1 MKTKKEIEEF
11 VNERLEN
18 LRKDLLEFILDG
30 YDNNNDKGNAT
41 KDVISNDNTY
51 VSDKKDYIDFTYP
64 SEIYDIDGKKE
75 KFIIRF
81 TKNNN
86 CISSYYNGKL
96 IFDGNK
102 ESFNRYFMG
111 RQIKKK
117 YDVIKSNRKEKD
129 IQFNGSAYFLARTIF
144 KAIPFKTTLN
154 ESKVKNFIIDIIKP
168 YLIENVF
175 FKD

>member
-18 LRKDLLEFILDG
+18 LRKDLLEFIFDG
-30 YDNNNDKGNAT
+30 YGDNVT
-41 KDVISNDNTY
+41 KEVSNDSSY
-51 VSDKKDYIDFTYP
+51 ISDKKDYIDFTYP

-81 TKNNN
+81 TKSNN
-86 CISSYYNGKL
+86 CISAYYNDKL

-111 RQIKKK
+111 RQIQKK

-144 KAIPFKTTLN
+144 EKISFKTSLN
-154 ESKVKNFIIDIIKP
+154 ESKVKTFITDVVKP

>member
-18 LRKDLLEFILDG
+18 LRKDLLEFIFDG
-30 YDNNNDKGNAT
+30 YDDNVI
-41 KDVISNDNTY
+41 KDVSNDNPNI
-51 VSDKKDYIDFTYP
+51 SNKKDCIDFTYP

-81 TKNNN
+81 TKSNN
-86 CISSYYNGKL
+86 CISAYYNDTL

>member
-18 LRKDLLEFILDG
+18 LRKDLLEFIFDG
-30 YDNNNDKGNAT
+30 YDDNVI
-41 KDVISNDNTY
+41 KDVSNDNPNI
-51 VSDKKDYIDFTYP
+51 SNKKDYIDFTYP

-81 TKNNN
+81 TKSNN
-86 CISSYYNGKL
+86 CISAYYNDTL

-144 KAIPFKTTLN
+144 KEIPFKTSLN

-168 YLIENVF
+168 YLIKNVF

>member
-18 LRKDLLEFILDG
+18 LRKDLLEFIFDG
-30 YDNNNDKGNAT
+30 YDDNIV
-41 KDVISNDNTY
+41 KDVSNDNSY
-51 VSDKKDYIDFTYP
+51 VLNKKDYIDFTYP
-64 SEIYDIDGKKE
+64 SKLYDIDGKRE

-81 TKNNN
+81 TKSNN
-86 CISSYYNGKL
+86 CIYAYYNDKL

-102 ESFNRYFMG
+102 EIFYRWYMG
-111 RQIKKK
+111 KQIQKR
-117 YDVIKSNRKEKD
+117 YDVIKNKRKDRD

-144 KAIPFKTTLN
+144 EKISFKTSLN
-154 ESKVKNFIIDIIKP
+154 ESKVKNFIIDVIKP